1 MIVTEAFRA
10 LVAQLTEDEI
20 PDPLNQPMPLF
31 ALVADLCR
39 LAGEPEPPEIAALM
53 DAPAA
58 TALRA
63 NVGSPARWLADGG
76 RR

>member
-1 MIVTEAFRA
+1 MIVTDAFRA
-10 LVAQLTEDEI
+10 LVAQLTEDES
-20 PDPLNQPMPLF
+20 PDPPNLPMPPF

-58 TALRA
+58 TALRTH
-63 NVGSPARWLADGG
+63 VGPAKWLADGG

>member
-1 MIVTEAFRA
+1 MINETFRA
-10 LVAQLTEDEI
+10 VVAEMAVGGI
-20 PDPLNQPMPLF
+20 PDPLRQPVSLF
-31 ALVADLCR
+31 TLWADACR
-39 LAGEPEPPEIAALM
+39 IAGEVEPPEIAALM

-63 NVGSPARWLADGG
+63 HVGPAKWLADGG